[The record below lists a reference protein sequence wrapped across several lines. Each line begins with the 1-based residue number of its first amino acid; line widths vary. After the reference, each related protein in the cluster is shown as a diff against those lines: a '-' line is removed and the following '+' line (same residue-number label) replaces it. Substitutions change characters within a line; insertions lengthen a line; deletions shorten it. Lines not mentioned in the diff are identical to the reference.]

1 MISLNNVM
9 VFIQCQIFKIILSAS
24 LKRHGKLPTNPRIHI
39 YISSI
44 NNKIVFR
51 MKDGY
56 TLDLKTPE
64 TMKLFGSTKNYNK
77 WRKITKLHN
86 KEWRKCTES

>member
-1 MISLNNVM
+1 M

-24 LKRHGKLPTNPRIHI
+24 SKRHEKLPTNPRIHI
-39 YISSI
+39 YISSV

-56 TLDLKTPE
+56 TFELQMPE
-64 TMKLFGSTKNYNK
+64 TMKLFGCIKNYK
-77 WRKITKLHN
+77 EWRKITKLQN
-86 KEWRKCTES
+86 KEWRKCTESS